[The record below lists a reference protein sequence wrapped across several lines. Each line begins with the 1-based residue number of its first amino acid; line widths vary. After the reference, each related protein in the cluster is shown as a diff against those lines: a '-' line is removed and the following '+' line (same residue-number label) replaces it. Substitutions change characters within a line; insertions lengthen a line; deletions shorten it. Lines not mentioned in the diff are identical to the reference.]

1 MRYAITD
8 ATWDVMGPMV
18 QRCKSPL
25 GPAPDLPDRMFFEAV
40 LYWARVGCPWRD
52 LPGDFGGWSAVYNRL
67 RRWIDSGRLERLF
80 GLMAA
85 QPACDG
91 TLRVMID
98 STIVRAHQHA
108 AGAPKVKGDA
118 ASQAI
123 GRSRGGLSTKVIAAA
138 TDEDGVITVDIAEGQ
153 RNDAPLA
160 LPVLARAK
168 QALGRI
174 DEVLADK
181 AFDSDEIR
189 DACLEEHDALP
200 VIPNRANRKE
210 PWPWDEVMQETYKQR
225 NRIERAFA
233 KAKQFRRFATRYE
246 KLRKV
251 FLGLVCLVFGFI
263 HVKKIALSV
272 NTP

>member
-8 ATWDVMGPMV
+8 GTWGVMGPMV
-18 QRCKSPL
+18 QLCKSPL

-52 LPGDFGGWSAVYNRL
+52 LPGDFGGWSAVYKRL

-108 AGAPKVKGDA
+108 AGAPKAKGDA
-118 ASQAI
+118 AVNAI
-123 GRSRGGLSTKVIAAA
+123 GRSRGGLSTKIIAVA
-138 TDEDGVITVDIAEGQ
+138 TDEDGVVAVGIAEGQ

-160 LPVLARAK
+160 LPVLAQAK
-168 QALGRI
+168 AALGRI

-200 VIPNRANRKE
+200 VIPNRVNRKE

-246 KLRKV
+246 KLGGV
-251 FLGLVCLVFGFI
+251 FLGLVRLVFGFI
-263 HVKKIALSV
+263 HVRKTALSV